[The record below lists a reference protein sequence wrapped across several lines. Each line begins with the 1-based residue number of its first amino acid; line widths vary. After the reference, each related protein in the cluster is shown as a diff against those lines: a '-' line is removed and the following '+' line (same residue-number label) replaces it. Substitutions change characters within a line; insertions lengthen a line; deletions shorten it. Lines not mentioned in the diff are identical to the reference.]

1 MKNIILI
8 AIAALFL
15 SASCD
20 PAEREA
26 KTNPYKPLNLSAKS
40 AEFVNEGTRVF
51 TFNFLDRINASAEGS
66 YFLSPLSMQLLLAMT
81 LNGAQGET
89 ANQIS
94 GVLGYG
100 GGDEIEDV
108 NVLAQE
114 LLSQLPTLDKKT
126 KLTIA
131 NAIFV
136 DNGNTLL
143 DTYVSAL
150 KQSYNAV
157 VENLDFTD
165 NAGSTGRINDWCSQN
180 TNGLFPKILDR
191 VDPDMLAYLLNA
203 MYFKSQWSEK
213 FDKKNTSEEPFY
225 REGVTETSPVPM
237 MKINKKYGYTENE
250 VFQAVQIPYGN
261 KAFAMMVLKP
271 QSGHKVSE
279 ITSFLKTSTWEDFRA
294 QFDTYDV
301 DLWLP
306 RFTTQ
311 SHFDLKKTLS
321 AMGMRAAFDPCTAN
335 FSKMALPTPYL
346 DAVFQDAIVK
356 VDEEGT
362 EVAVVSRAHFGKGAA
377 APDMHAVFHADH
389 TFLYLITESSTGA
402 VLFAGRY
409 EGD

>member
-8 AIAALFL
+8 ALAALFF

-51 TFNFLDRINASAEGS
+51 TFNFLDWINESAEGS

-165 NAGSTGRINDWCSQN
+165 NAGSTGHINDWCSQN

-213 FDKKNTSEEPFY
+213 FDKKNTS
-225 REGVTETSPVPM
+225 
-237 MKINKKYGYTENE
+237 
-250 VFQAVQIPYGN
+250 
-261 KAFAMMVLKP
+261 
-271 QSGHKVSE
+271 
-279 ITSFLKTSTWEDFRA
+279 
-294 QFDTYDV
+294 
-301 DLWLP
+301 
-306 RFTTQ
+306 
-311 SHFDLKKTLS
+311 
-321 AMGMRAAFDPCTAN
+321 
-335 FSKMALPTPYL
+335 
-346 DAVFQDAIVK
+346 
-356 VDEEGT
+356 
-362 EVAVVSRAHFGKGAA
+362 
-377 APDMHAVFHADH
+377 
-389 TFLYLITESSTGA
+389 
-402 VLFAGRY
+402 
-409 EGD
+409 